1 MAEPPLN
8 ESAAKNPTFTAP
20 RYIVI
25 EGPIRVG
32 KSTLAKVL
40 AEQMHARR
48 VFDCDDNPFL
58 ADFYDEKPGSAF
70 RAQMYFLYERH
81 RRLAETRPE
90 ENAAPVVSDF
100 LFEKDK
106 IFAYI
111 NLDNEELKLYEKYF
125 DLFAPPVPVP
135 DLVIYL
141 QAKPEVLRKRVTKKG
156 VPSER
161 QISPEYLEAV
171 ASAYEHFFFRYSASN
186 LLVVDT
192 TEIDFV
198 ERNQDLQELLRRLRQ
213 PVKGTQYFLP
223 LGQSG

>member
-1 MAEPPLN
+1 MTGPKFK
-8 ESAAKNPTFTAP
+8 SP

-32 KSTLAKVL
+32 KSTLARVL

-48 VFDCDDNPFL
+48 IFDCEENPFL
-58 ADFYDEKPGSAF
+58 AEFYNEKPGAAF
-70 RAQMYFLYERH
+70 GAQMYFLYERH
-81 RRLAETRPE
+81 RRLLEAHLEDS
-90 ENAAPVVSDF
+90 AVPVVSAF

-111 NLDNEELKLYEKYF
+111 NLDNEELKLYERYF
-125 DLFAPPVPVP
+125 DMLAPSVPAP

-141 QAKPEVLRKRVTKKG
+141 QAKPNVLQKRVTKKG
-156 VPSER
+156 DPSETE
-161 QISPEYLEAV
+161 ISPDYLEAV
-171 ASAYEHFFFRYSASN
+171 SNAYEHFFFRYSASN

-192 TEIDFV
+192 SDIDFV
-198 ERNQDLQELLRRLRQ
+198 ERNHDLQELLRRLRQ

-223 LGQSG
+223 LGQS

>member
-1 MAEPPLN
+1 MASNEPDF
-8 ESAAKNPTFTAP
+8 KAP
-20 RYIVI
+20 RHIVV

-32 KSTLAKVL
+32 KSTLAKAL
-40 AEQMHARR
+40 AEQLHARR
-48 VFDCDDNPFL
+48 ILDCEDNPFL
-58 ADFYDEKPGSAF
+58 ADFYDEQPGSAF

-81 RRLAETRPE
+81 RRLLEARPE
-90 ENAAPVVSDF
+90 ENAAPIVSDF

-106 IFAYI
+106 IFAYV
-111 NLDNEELKLYEKYF
+111 NLDNEELRLYEKYF
-125 DLFAPPVPVP
+125 DLLAPSIPAP

-141 QAKPEVLRKRVTKKG
+141 HAKPEVLQKRVSKKG
-156 VPSER
+156 DPVEKE
-161 QISPEYLEAV
+161 ISPEYLETI
-171 ASAYEHFFFRYSASN
+171 ASAYGHFFFRYSASN

-223 LGQSG
+223 LVRS

>member
-1 MAEPPLN
+1 MSDPAFKPPRHI
-8 ESAAKNPTFTAP
+8 A
-20 RYIVI
+20 I

-40 AEQMHARR
+40 AEQLHARR
-48 VFDCDDNPFL
+48 IFDADDNPFL
-58 ADFYDEKPGSAF
+58 TDFYDEKPGSAF

-81 RRLAETRPE
+81 RRLLDTRAEANP
-90 ENAAPVVSDF
+90 APIVSDF

-106 IFAYI
+106 IFAYL
-111 NLDNEELKLYEKYF
+111 NLDNEELKLYERF
-125 DLFAPPVPVP
+125 FEMLAPSVPAP

-141 QAKPEVLRKRVTKKG
+141 QAKPEVLRKRVSKKAD
-156 VPSER
+156 PAET
-161 QISPEYLEAV
+161 QISPEYVEAV
-171 ASAYEHFFFRYSASN
+171 ANAYEHFFFRYSGAN

-192 TEIDFV
+192 SEIDFV

-223 LGQSG
+223 LGQG

>member
-1 MAEPPLN
+1 VSDPAFKPPRHI
-8 ESAAKNPTFTAP
+8 A
-20 RYIVI
+20 I

-40 AEQMHARR
+40 AEQLHARR
-48 VFDCDDNPFL
+48 IFDADDNPFL
-58 ADFYDEKPGSAF
+58 TDFYDEKPGSAF

-81 RRLAETRPE
+81 RRLLDSGPE
-90 ENAAPVVSDF
+90 ANPAPIVSDF

-106 IFAYI
+106 IFAYL
-111 NLDNEELKLYEKYF
+111 NLDNEELKLYERYF
-125 DLFAPPVPVP
+125 EMLAPSVPTP

-141 QAKPEVLRKRVTKKG
+141 QAKPEILRKRVSKKG
-156 VPSER
+156 DPAET
-161 QISPEYLEAV
+161 QISPEYVEAV
-171 ASAYEHFFFRYSASN
+171 ANAYEHFFFRYSGAN

-192 TEIDFV
+192 SEIDFV

-223 LGQSG
+223 LGQG

>member
-1 MAEPPLN
+1 VKGP
-8 ESAAKNPTFTAP
+8 SFKAP
-20 RYIVI
+20 RHIVV

-32 KSTLAKVL
+32 KSTLARVL
-40 AEQMHARR
+40 AEQLHARR
-48 VFDCDDNPFL
+48 IYDCEDNPFL
-58 ADFYDEKPGSAF
+58 ADFYNEKPGAAF

-81 RRLAETRPE
+81 RRLIDARPE
-90 ENAAPVVSDF
+90 DNAAPIVSDF
-100 LFEKDK
+100 LLEKDK

-111 NLDNEELKLYEKYF
+111 NLDNQELKLYERYF
-125 DLFAPPVPVP
+125 EMLAPSIPAP

-141 QAKPEVLRKRVTKKG
+141 QAKPEVLRKRVSKKG
-156 VPSER
+156 DPAET
-161 QISPEYLEAV
+161 QISPEYVEAV

-192 TEIDFV
+192 SEIDFV

-223 LGQSG
+223 LGQS

>member
-1 MAEPPLN
+1 VSGP
-8 ESAAKNPTFTAP
+8 KFKAP
-20 RYIVI
+20 HYIVI

-32 KSTLAKVL
+32 KSTLAKIL

-48 VFDCDDNPFL
+48 IFDCDENPFL
-58 ADFYDEKPGSAF
+58 VDFYNEKPGAAF

-81 RRLAETRPE
+81 RRLMEKPPE
-90 ENAAPVVSDF
+90 AAAAPIVGDY

-106 IFAYI
+106 IFAYL
-111 NLDNEELKLYEKYF
+111 NLDNEELKLYEHYF
-125 DLFAPPVPVP
+125 DMLAPSVPAP

-141 QAKPEVLRKRVTKKG
+141 QAKPGVLRKRVSKKG
-156 VPSER
+156 DPAEK
-161 QISPEYLEAV
+161 QISAEYLEAV
-171 ASAYEHFFFRYSASN
+171 ATAYEHFFFRYSASN

-192 TEIDFV
+192 SEIDFV

-223 LGQSG
+223 LGQG

>member
-1 MAEPPLN
+1 MSEPAFKP
-8 ESAAKNPTFTAP
+8 P
-20 RYIVI
+20 RHIVV

-40 AEQMHARR
+40 AEQLHARR
-48 VFDCDDNPFL
+48 IFDADDNPFL
-58 ADFYDEKPGSAF
+58 MGFYDEQPGSAF

-81 RRLAETRPE
+81 RRLLETRPE
-90 ENAAPVVSDF
+90 DNPAPIVSDF

-106 IFAYI
+106 IFAYL
-111 NLDNEELKLYEKYF
+111 NLDNEELKLYERYF
-125 DLFAPPVPVP
+125 EMLAPSVPAP

-141 QAKPEVLRKRVTKKG
+141 QAKPDVLRRRVSKKG
-156 VPSER
+156 DPAET
-161 QISPEYLEAV
+161 QISPEYVEAV
-171 ASAYEHFFFRYSASN
+171 ANAYEHFFFRYSGSN

-192 TEIDFV
+192 SEIDFV

-223 LGQSG
+223 LGQS

>member
-1 MAEPPLN
+1 MSDPAFKPP
-8 ESAAKNPTFTAP
+8 
-20 RYIVI
+20 RHIVI

-40 AEQMHARR
+40 AEQLHARR
-48 VFDCDDNPFL
+48 IFDADDNPFL
-58 ADFYDEKPGSAF
+58 TDFYDEKPGSAF

-81 RRLAETRPE
+81 RRLLDAGS
-90 ENAAPVVSDF
+90 ENNPAPIVSDF

-106 IFAYI
+106 IFAYL
-111 NLDNEELKLYEKYF
+111 NLDNEELKLYERYF
-125 DLFAPPVPVP
+125 EMLAPSVPVP

-141 QAKPEVLRKRVTKKG
+141 QAKPEVLRKRVSKKG
-156 VPSER
+156 DPAET
-161 QISPEYLEAV
+161 QISPEYVEAV
-171 ASAYEHFFFRYSASN
+171 ANAYEHFFFRYSGAN

-192 TEIDFV
+192 SEIDFV

-223 LGQSG
+223 LGQG

>member
-1 MAEPPLN
+1 MTDPKFKPP
-8 ESAAKNPTFTAP
+8 
-20 RYIVI
+20 RHIVV

-48 VFDCDDNPFL
+48 IFDCEDNPFL
-58 ADFYDEKPGSAF
+58 AEFYDEKPGAAF
-70 RAQMYFLYERH
+70 RAQMYFLYDRH
-81 RRLAETRPE
+81 RRLMEAHPE
-90 ENAAPVVSDF
+90 DVRGSVVSDF

-111 NLDNEELKLYEKYF
+111 NLDNEELKLYERFF
-125 DLFAPPVPVP
+125 DTLAPSVPAP

-141 QAKPEVLRKRVTKKG
+141 QAKPEVLRKRVSKKG
-156 VPSER
+156 DPSER
-161 QISPEYLEAV
+161 QISPEYLSAV
-171 ASAYEHFFFRYSASN
+171 ANAYEHFFFRYSASN

-192 TEIDFV
+192 SEIDFV
-198 ERNQDLQELLRRLRQ
+198 ERNRDLQELLRRLRQ

-223 LGQSG
+223 LGQG

>member
-1 MAEPPLN
+1 VSEPAFKP
-8 ESAAKNPTFTAP
+8 P
-20 RYIVI
+20 RHIVV

-40 AEQMHARR
+40 AEQLHARR
-48 VFDCDDNPFL
+48 IFDADDNPFL
-58 ADFYDEKPGSAF
+58 MGFYDEQPGSAF

-81 RRLAETRPE
+81 RRLLETRPE
-90 ENAAPVVSDF
+90 DNPAPIVSDF

-106 IFAYI
+106 IFAYL
-111 NLDNEELKLYEKYF
+111 NLDNEELKLYERYF
-125 DLFAPPVPVP
+125 EMLAPSVPAP

-141 QAKPEVLRKRVTKKG
+141 QAKPDVLRRRVSKKG
-156 VPSER
+156 DPAET
-161 QISPEYLEAV
+161 QISPEYVEAV
-171 ASAYEHFFFRYSASN
+171 ANAYEHFFFRYSGSN

-192 TEIDFV
+192 SEIDFV

-223 LGQSG
+223 LGQG

>member
-1 MAEPPLN
+1 VSDPAFKPPRHI
-8 ESAAKNPTFTAP
+8 A
-20 RYIVI
+20 I

-40 AEQMHARR
+40 AEQLHARR
-48 VFDCDDNPFL
+48 IFDADDNPFL
-58 ADFYDEKPGSAF
+58 TDFYDEKPGSAF

-81 RRLAETRPE
+81 RRLLDTRAEANP
-90 ENAAPVVSDF
+90 APIVSDF

-106 IFAYI
+106 IFAYL
-111 NLDNEELKLYEKYF
+111 NLDNEELKLYERYF
-125 DLFAPPVPVP
+125 EMLAPSVSAP

-141 QAKPEVLRKRVTKKG
+141 QAKPEVLRKRVSKKG
-156 VPSER
+156 DPAET
-161 QISPEYLEAV
+161 QISPEYVEAV
-171 ASAYEHFFFRYSASN
+171 ANAYEHFFFRYSGAN

-192 TEIDFV
+192 SEIDFV

-223 LGQSG
+223 LGQG

>member
-1 MAEPPLN
+1 MSDPAFKPPRHI
-8 ESAAKNPTFTAP
+8 A
-20 RYIVI
+20 I

-40 AEQMHARR
+40 AEQLHARR
-48 VFDCDDNPFL
+48 IFDADDNPFL
-58 ADFYDEKPGSAF
+58 SDFYDEKPGSAF

-81 RRLAETRPE
+81 RRLLDWGPE
-90 ENAAPVVSDF
+90 ANPAPIVSDF

-106 IFAYI
+106 IFAYL
-111 NLDNEELKLYEKYF
+111 NLDNEELKLYEHYF
-125 DLFAPPVPVP
+125 EMLAPSAPAP

-141 QAKPEVLRKRVTKKG
+141 QAKPEVLRKRVSKKG
-156 VPSER
+156 DPAET
-161 QISPEYLEAV
+161 QISPEYVEAV
-171 ASAYEHFFFRYSASN
+171 ANAYEHFFFRYSGAN

-192 TEIDFV
+192 SEIDFV

-223 LGQSG
+223 LGQG

>member
-1 MAEPPLN
+1 MAEPRNNTIEP
-8 ESAAKNPTFTAP
+8 SYRQP

-48 VFDCDDNPFL
+48 VFDCEDNPFL
-58 ADFYDEKPGSAF
+58 ADFYDEQPGSAF

-81 RRLAETRPE
+81 QRLTETRSD
-90 ENAAPVVSDF
+90 ENAAPIVSDF

-125 DLFAPPVPVP
+125 DWFAPSVPAP

-141 QAKPEVLRKRVTKKG
+141 QAKPQVLRKRVSKKDH
-156 VPSER
+156 PAER
-161 QISPEYLEAV
+161 EISPEYLAAV
-171 ASAYEHFFFRYSASN
+171 ANAYEHFFFRYSATN

-192 TEIDFV
+192 TDIDFV

-223 LGQSG
+223 LGQS

>member
-1 MAEPPLN
+1 VSEPAFKP
-8 ESAAKNPTFTAP
+8 P
-20 RYIVI
+20 RHIVV

-40 AEQMHARR
+40 AEQLHARR
-48 VFDCDDNPFL
+48 IFDSDDNPFL
-58 ADFYDEKPGSAF
+58 IDFYDEKPGSAF

-81 RRLAETRPE
+81 RRLLETRPE
-90 ENAAPVVSDF
+90 DNPAPIVSDF

-106 IFAYI
+106 IFAYL
-111 NLDNEELKLYEKYF
+111 NLDNEELKLYERYF
-125 DLFAPPVPVP
+125 EMLAPSVPAP

-141 QAKPEVLRKRVTKKG
+141 QAKPDVLRRRVSKKG
-156 VPSER
+156 DPAET
-161 QISPEYLEAV
+161 QISPEYVEAV
-171 ASAYEHFFFRYSASN
+171 ANAYEHFFFRYSGSN

-192 TEIDFV
+192 SEIDFV

-223 LGQSG
+223 LGRG

>member
-1 MAEPPLN
+1 MTEPVF
-8 ESAAKNPTFTAP
+8 KAP
-20 RYIVI
+20 RHIVV

-32 KSTLAKVL
+32 KSTLAKAL
-40 AEQMHARR
+40 AEQLHARR
-48 VFDCDDNPFL
+48 IFDCEDNPFL
-58 ADFYDEKPGSAF
+58 ADFYNEKPGAAF
-70 RAQMYFLYERH
+70 RAQMYFLHERH
-81 RRLAETRPE
+81 RRLAEIHPQDE
-90 ENAAPVVSDF
+90 AAPVVSDF

-106 IFAYI
+106 IFAYV

-125 DLFAPPVPVP
+125 DMLAPALAAP

-141 QAKPEVLRKRVTKKG
+141 HAKPEVLRKRVSKKG
-156 VPSER
+156 DPAEK

-171 ASAYEHFFFRYSASN
+171 ANAYGHFFFRYSASN

-198 ERNQDLQELLRRLRQ
+198 ERNRDLQELLRRLRQ

-223 LGQSG
+223 LGQS